1 MEIKQKNQQNIEIIL
16 AGLDELFRTHQIAK
30 VEAYLLQHIE
40 EAEQEGNIS
49 NQITLLNETIGF
61 YRDSCEYEKSIAIA
75 QKTMEVLERA
85 GLKGSIPYAT
95 SLQNIANALRAA
107 GALDASMQYYNH
119 VFHLYENQLPSND
132 IRYASLSNNMSL
144 LYQEMND
151 YENACICLEK
161 ALSIVVQHEAAIMEV
176 ATTHT
181 NLAMSLLKLG
191 NVEAAMEHLEQAF
204 YIFEKDEE
212 KDYHYSAA
220 LAAMGE
226 AKYMVNQF
234 TDAVFFY
241 KKAMEELERNVGK
254 NQNYQI
260 IESNYNRAIEALK
273 QQGMDAKF
281 LEHLEQ
287 MEKAEASQILSG
299 LELCREYY
307 ETFGAP
313 MIHDM
318 FSDYESRIAV
328 GLVGAGSECLG
339 FDDEFSRDHDF
350 GPGFCMWLTE
360 EDYAQIGTELQEA
373 YEQLPSV
380 FGGIYRKST
389 KEAGKR
395 VGVFTISDFYEQIYG
410 YKRAPQTEIEWLS
423 IEEYQLQ
430 LAVSGQVFRD
440 DLQEFSKIRLE
451 LLEYYPHEVWVRH
464 LANAA
469 TNMAQTGQYN
479 YGRMLKRGDVVTAS
493 IIRMRFVEHTIEML
507 YLLNR
512 TYAPFY
518 KWQYCGLKSM
528 SKLQKVRT
536 LIEKLISIPVSL
548 GEDKCMNLEK
558 LEKDIMRN
566 AVQNAVQNS
575 GRDIMRNT
583 VPDSMREDL
592 LIIEE
597 IASLI
602 VDEFKKQGLSGGSD
616 TYLASHTT
624 QILQSKSQEKLVEE
638 MVAMEW
644 TAFDKVEHTGG
655 ERAECQNNW
664 LIFDIMRSSQFL
676 AWPREL
682 LLSYMNDF
690 IAANQRGW
698 NMVTEKYGRMM
709 ISTDLEGYE
718 QLEPNFIK
726 LTDKQQQI
734 IEQIVAIQVGWM
746 ETFAAEYPNVAN
758 GARSIHTSEDSMY
771 NTSYE
776 TYLRGELSTYG
787 DVTLSLYGKFIVEL
801 CQRDENLAYRIIRH
815 TARLYGYDNL
825 EDMNK
830 SLQP

>member
-1 MEIKQKNQQNIEIIL
+1 MEMKQKNQQDIQTIL
-16 AGLDELFRTHQIAK
+16 EGLDELFRTHQITK

-40 EAEQEGNIS
+40 QAEQEGNIS

-61 YRDSCEYEKSIAIA
+61 YRDSCEYEKSISTA

-119 VFHLYENQLPSND
+119 VFHLYENQLPPND

-191 NVEAAMEHLEQAF
+191 NVEVAMEHLEQAF
-204 YIFEKDEE
+204 SIFEKDEE

-220 LAAMGE
+220 LSVMGE

-287 MEKAEASQILSG
+287 MEKAEASQTLTG
-299 LELCREYY
+299 LELCRVYY

-318 FSDYESRIAV
+318 FPEYETRIAV

-395 VGVFTISDFYEQIYG
+395 VGVFTIPDFYEQIYG
-410 YKRAPQTEIEWLS
+410 YRRAPQTEVEWLS

-451 LLEYYPHEVWVRH
+451 LLEYYPHKVWVRH

-493 IIRMRFVEHTIEML
+493 IIRMKFVEHTIEML

-518 KWQYCGLKSM
+518 KWQYRGLKSM
-528 SKLQKVRT
+528 SKLKKVRT
-536 LIEKLISIPVSL
+536 LIEKLIAIPVSL
-548 GEDKCMNLEK
+548 TENKCVDSEPDITQNH
-558 LEKDIMRN
+558 EKDDM
-566 AVQNAVQNS
+566 Q
-575 GRDIMRNT
+575 
-583 VPDSMREDL
+583 EDL

-602 VDEFKKQGLSGGSD
+602 VEEFKKQGLSGGSD

-644 TAFDKVEHTGG
+644 AAFDKVNHTGG

-709 ISTDLEGYE
+709 ISTDPESYA
-718 QLEPNFIK
+718 QLEPNFAQ
-726 LTDKQQQI
+726 LTEKQQQI

-746 ETFAAEYPNVAN
+746 ETFSAEYPNVAN

-801 CQRDENLAYRIIRH
+801 CRREENLAYGIIRH
-815 TARLYGYDNL
+815 TARLYGYDSL
-825 EDMNK
+825 DDMNE
-830 SLQP
+830 SLQS

>member
-1 MEIKQKNQQNIEIIL
+1 MEIKQKNQQDIQTIL
-16 AGLDELFRTHQIAK
+16 EGLDELFRTHQIAK

-61 YRDSCEYEKSIAIA
+61 YRDSCEYEKSIATA
-75 QKTMEVLERA
+75 QKTMEVLDRA

-107 GALDASMQYYNH
+107 GALEASMTYYNH
-119 VFHLYENQLPSND
+119 VFHLYENQLSSND
-132 IRYASLSNNMSL
+132 MRYASLSNNMSL

-212 KDYHYSAA
+212 KDYHYSAG
-220 LAAMGE
+220 LSAMGE

-241 KKAMEELERNVGK
+241 RKAMEELERNVGK
-254 NQNYQI
+254 NQDYQI

-273 QQGMDAKF
+273 QQGKGTEF
-281 LEHLEQ
+281 LEYFEQ
-287 MEKAEASQILSG
+287 MEKAVVSQIVSG

-318 FSDYESRIAV
+318 FPDYESRIAV

-360 EDYAQIGTELQEA
+360 EDYAQIGAELQEA

-410 YKRAPQTEIEWLS
+410 YRRVPQTEVEWLS

-464 LANAA
+464 VAKAA

-479 YGRMLKRGDVVTAS
+479 YSRMLKRGDVVTAS
-493 IIRMRFVEHTIEML
+493 IIRMKFVEHTIEMI

-512 TYAPFY
+512 IYAPFY
-518 KWQYCGLKSM
+518 KWQYRGLKSM
-528 SKLQKVRT
+528 STLKKVRT

-548 GEDKCMNLEK
+548 GENKCMNLEK

-566 AVQNAVQNS
+566 AVRNS

-583 VPDSMREDL
+583 VSDSMQEDL
-592 LIIEE
+592 FIIEE
-597 IASLI
+597 IARAI
-602 VDEFKKQGLSGGSD
+602 VEELNKQGLSGGSD

-644 TAFDKVEHTGG
+644 AAFDKVEHTGG

-664 LIFDIMRSSQFL
+664 FIFDIMRSSQFL

-690 IAANQRGW
+690 IVANQQGW

-709 ISTDLEGYE
+709 ISTDPESYA
-718 QLEPNFIK
+718 QLEPNFGK
-726 LTDKQQQI
+726 LTEKQQQI
-734 IEQIVAIQVGWM
+734 IEEIVAIQVGWM
-746 ETFAAEYPNVAN
+746 EIFAAEYPYVAN
-758 GARSIHTSEDSMY
+758 GARSIHTYEDSMY

-787 DVTLSLYGKFIVEL
+787 DVTLSLYGTFIIEL
-801 CQRDENLAYRIIRH
+801 CQRDENLAYRIIHH

-825 EDMNK
+825 DDMNE
-830 SLQP
+830 SMQL

>member
-1 MEIKQKNQQNIEIIL
+1 MEIKQKNQQDIEIIL
-16 AGLDELFRTHQIAK
+16 EGLDELFRTHQITK

-40 EAEQEGNIS
+40 QAEQEGNIS

-61 YRDSCEYEKSIAIA
+61 YRDSCEYEKSISTA

-119 VFHLYENQLPSND
+119 VFHLYENQLPPND

-191 NVEAAMEHLEQAF
+191 NVEVAMEHLEQAF
-204 YIFEKDEE
+204 SIFEKDEE

-220 LAAMGE
+220 LSVMGE

-287 MEKAEASQILSG
+287 MEKAEASQTLTG
-299 LELCREYY
+299 LELCRVYY

-318 FSDYESRIAV
+318 FPEYETRIAV

-395 VGVFTISDFYEQIYG
+395 VGVFTIPDFYEQIYG
-410 YKRAPQTEIEWLS
+410 YRRAPQTEVEWLS

-451 LLEYYPHEVWVRH
+451 LLEYYPHKVWVRH

-493 IIRMRFVEHTIEML
+493 IIRMKFVEHTIEML

-518 KWQYCGLKSM
+518 KWQYRGLKSM
-528 SKLQKVRT
+528 SKLKKVRT
-536 LIEKLISIPVSL
+536 LIEKLIAIPVSL
-548 GEDKCMNLEK
+548 TENKCVDSEPDITQNH
-558 LEKDIMRN
+558 EKDDM
-566 AVQNAVQNS
+566 Q
-575 GRDIMRNT
+575 
-583 VPDSMREDL
+583 EDL

-602 VDEFKKQGLSGGSD
+602 VEEFKKQGLSGGSD

-644 TAFDKVEHTGG
+644 AAFDKVNHTGG

-709 ISTDLEGYE
+709 ISTDPESYA
-718 QLEPNFIK
+718 QLEPNFAQ
-726 LTDKQQQI
+726 LTEKQQQI

-746 ETFAAEYPNVAN
+746 ETFSAEYPNVAN

-801 CQRDENLAYRIIRH
+801 CRREENLAYGIIRH
-815 TARLYGYDNL
+815 TARLYGYDSL
-825 EDMNK
+825 DDMNE
-830 SLQP
+830 SLQS

>member
-1 MEIKQKNQQNIEIIL
+1 MEIKQKNQQDIETIL
-16 AGLDELFRTHQIAK
+16 EGLDELFRTHQITK

-40 EAEQEGNIS
+40 QAEQEGNIS

-61 YRDSCEYEKSIAIA
+61 YRDSCEYEKSISTA

-107 GALDASMQYYNH
+107 GALDASMTYYNH
-119 VFHLYENQLPSND
+119 VFHLYENQLPPND

-191 NVEAAMEHLEQAF
+191 NVEVAMEHLEQAF
-204 YIFEKDEE
+204 SIFEKDEE

-220 LAAMGE
+220 LSVMGE

-287 MEKAEASQILSG
+287 MEKAEASQTLTG
-299 LELCREYY
+299 LELCRVYY

-318 FSDYESRIAV
+318 FPEYETRIAV

-395 VGVFTISDFYEQIYG
+395 VGVFTIPDFYEQIYG
-410 YKRAPQTEIEWLS
+410 YRRAPQTEVEWLS

-451 LLEYYPHEVWVRH
+451 LLEYYPHKVWVRH

-493 IIRMRFVEHTIEML
+493 IIRMKFVEHTIEML

-518 KWQYCGLKSM
+518 KWQYRGLKSM
-528 SKLQKVRT
+528 SKLKKVRT
-536 LIEKLISIPVSL
+536 LIEKLIAIPVSL
-548 GEDKCMNLEK
+548 TENKCVDSEPDITQNH
-558 LEKDIMRN
+558 EKDDM
-566 AVQNAVQNS
+566 Q
-575 GRDIMRNT
+575 
-583 VPDSMREDL
+583 EDL

-602 VDEFKKQGLSGGSD
+602 VEEFKKQGLSGGSD

-644 TAFDKVEHTGG
+644 AAFDKVNHTGG

-709 ISTDLEGYE
+709 ISTDPESYA
-718 QLEPNFIK
+718 QLEPNFAQ
-726 LTDKQQQI
+726 LTEKQQQI

-746 ETFAAEYPNVAN
+746 ETFSAEYPNVAN

-801 CQRDENLAYRIIRH
+801 CRREENLAYGIIRH
-815 TARLYGYDNL
+815 TARLYGYDSL
-825 EDMNK
+825 DDMNE
-830 SLQP
+830 SLQS